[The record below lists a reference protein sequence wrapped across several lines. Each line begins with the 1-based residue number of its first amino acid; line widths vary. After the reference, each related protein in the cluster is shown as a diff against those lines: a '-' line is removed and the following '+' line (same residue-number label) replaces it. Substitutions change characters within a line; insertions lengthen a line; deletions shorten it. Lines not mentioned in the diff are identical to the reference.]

1 MTKSDIKA
9 YISDSQ
15 YVPPPT
21 RLTTMTGSRQ
31 PGSQPLVLGEL
42 VL

>member
-15 YVPPPT
+15 YGT
-21 RLTTMTGSRQ
+21 RLTTMTGRRQ